1 MSSPFSFN
9 LIHHYTHT
17 HGNVFCASSI
27 SLGVVSCSSP
37 RRFSGIF
44 TMKLISS
51 RQVYISSYVLNSRF
65 TRIFF
70 SKIREWVQRS
80 KTLFIKLIS
89 NRTTISF
96 VMTQLFVTV
105 EYLST
110 SCNLLTSTSES
121 PAAKSC
127 RKKCTCCRHC

>member
-1 MSSPFSFN
+1 M
-9 LIHHYTHT
+9 
-17 HGNVFCASSI
+17 
-27 SLGVVSCSSP
+27 
-37 RRFSGIF
+37 
-44 TMKLISS
+44 
-51 RQVYISSYVLNSRF
+51 
-65 TRIFF
+65 
-70 SKIREWVQRS
+70 QRS

-127 RKKCTCCRHC
+127 RKKCTCCRHCWNDDTNQCDVQEMGSLSLAPPNSFQFFFFLKSKSGRHHTVCMLHPKLPRQKKNYPLYKKNILHFNCR